1 MLEFAPRVKIFRVIK
16 MKLDSA
22 TDRLKILDGLIKK
35 SLKLDELFLHDEEN
49 TDDWV
54 ANMEI
59 LRHLFSINDF
69 ILTEKIF
76 FDTLDEMGNVRT
88 RNVEEKEIY
97 TEIVSENMEHFVDTL
112 LLREIEY
119 SLDELNRWQFKSE
132 VGQKFHKDVSKK
144 LNLLMKKYLDYY
156 DL

>member
-1 MLEFAPRVKIFRVIK
+1 MLEFVPRVKIFRVIE

-22 TDRLKILDGLIKK
+22 TDRLKVIDGLIKK
-35 SLKLDELFLHDEEN
+35 SFKLDELLLHDKEN

-59 LRHLFSINDF
+59 LKHLFSINDF

-76 FDTLDEMGNVRT
+76 FDTLDEMGSVRT

-97 TEIVSENMEHFVDTL
+97 MEIVSENMEHFVDTL
-112 LLREIEY
+112 LLNEIES
-119 SLDELNRWQFKSE
+119 SLDELNSWQFKTE
-132 VGQKFHKDVSKK
+132 AGPKFHKEVGKK
-144 LNLLMKKYLDYY
+144 LDLLMKKYLDFY